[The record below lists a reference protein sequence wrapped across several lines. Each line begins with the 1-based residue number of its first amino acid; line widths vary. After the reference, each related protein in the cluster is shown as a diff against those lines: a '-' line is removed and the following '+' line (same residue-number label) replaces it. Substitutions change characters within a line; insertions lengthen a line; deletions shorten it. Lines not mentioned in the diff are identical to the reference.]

1 MKNIAY
7 HLKKNG
13 PTPRSHGNKGR
24 KPNNA
29 LKFDDIKK
37 VVNFVLRYREESGLP
52 LPAVPHANDFPETPI
67 LLPASTTKT
76 DIHSIYKTACE
87 ESHGRAVELSTFKG
101 IWLTCTPHIK
111 IASPRSDVCSKCEKL
126 RCKVTAAVTEE
137 EKSRALVRSNVT
149 LKSLKVFFLLYYV
162 LLYKLCPLFTFT
174 ANFIILIIDVLNW
187 RRKNVSMLLYT

>member
-1 MKNIAY
+1 M
-7 HLKKNG
+7 
-13 PTPRSHGNKGR
+13 
-24 KPNNA
+24 
-29 LKFDDIKK
+29 
-37 VVNFVLRYREESGLP
+37 RYGEENGLP

-137 EKSRALVRSNVT
+137 EKSRALDEFKCHIEVS
-149 LKSLKVFFLLYYV
+149 KSIFLL
-162 LLYKLCPLFTFT
+162 
-174 ANFIILIIDVLNW
+174 
-187 RRKNVSMLLYT
+187 

>member
-1 MKNIAY
+1 M
-7 HLKKNG
+7 
-13 PTPRSHGNKGR
+13 
-24 KPNNA
+24 
-29 LKFDDIKK
+29 
-37 VVNFVLRYREESGLP
+37 NFVLRYGEENGLP

-87 ESHGRAVELSTFKG
+87 GSHGRAVELSIFKG

-137 EKSRALVRSNVT
+137 EKSRALDEFKCHIEVF
-149 LKSLKVFFLLYYV
+149 KSIFLLQYV
-162 LLYKLCPLFTFT
+162 LLYKLFPLFTFI
-174 ANFIILIIDVLNW
+174 ASFIILIIDVFN
-187 RRKNVSMLLYT
+187 